1 MATKQK
7 ADIEFALGR
16 LMDAL
21 AKWDERVP
29 ILLAIATA
37 QTLLN
42 QTAKAKSQLQDINRL
57 EYKWQ
62 SGEEFERAWLMLA
75 NIYIQV
81 FSVV

>member
-21 AKWDERVP
+21 AKWDEKVP

-57 EYKWQ
+57 EYKWH

-81 FSVV
+81 FWVL